1 MSPGGPARY
10 PAHMTSVPP
19 TVPGRAPDAQPG
31 PRLRALLVDDEAP
44 TLSELTYLLEQD
56 PRIGSISTAGSA
68 TEALRALD
76 DDHVDVVF
84 SDISMPGLDGMDLAR
99 VLARFAD
106 RPQVVF
112 VTAYDGYA
120 VDAFDLDAT
129 DYVMKPV
136 RAERL
141 AEAVRRVVERHTERA
156 IGSAAAEQATTP
168 AGAPGPTDRL
178 PEGTDGA
185 TSSDDT
191 VTALNGPGPLATPRS
206 DEVIPVELAGVTTF
220 VQRSQIRYAQAH
232 GDYAR
237 LHTATDSHLVRISLN
252 ALEERWGPHGFVRI
266 HRSTLASMAH
276 ITAVTMAHGR
286 CTVTLEDVVLQ
297 VSRRHTRQLRD
308 RLARLT
314 PRS

>member
-1 MSPGGPARY
+1 M
-10 PAHMTSVPP
+10 
-19 TVPGRAPDAQPG
+19 
-31 PRLRALLVDDEAP
+31 LLVDDEAP

-106 RPQVVF
+106 RPQVVY
-112 VTAYDGYA
+112 VTANDGYA

-141 AEAVRRVVERHTERA
+141 AEAVRRVIERHTERA
-156 IGSAAAEQATTP
+156 TGSPPAGQATTP
-168 AGAPGPTDRL
+168 MAAPIPAPAQPPARRAEGAEGPL
-178 PEGTDGA
+178 GPEDA
-185 TSSDDT
+185 
-191 VTALNGPGPLATPRS
+191 VTTLNGPGPLATPS
-206 DEVIPVELAGVTTF
+206 FDEIIPVELAGVTTF

-237 LHTATDSHLVRISLN
+237 LHTASDSHLVRVSLN